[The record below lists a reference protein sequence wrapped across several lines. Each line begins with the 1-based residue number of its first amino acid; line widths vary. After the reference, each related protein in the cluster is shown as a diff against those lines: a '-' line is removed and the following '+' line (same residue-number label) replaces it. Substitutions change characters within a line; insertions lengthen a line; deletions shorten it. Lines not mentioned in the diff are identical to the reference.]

1 MAFRLLFV
9 GIGDVFLVKEL
20 LALFNDKLAVI
31 LTKIA
36 YMCPA
41 RRCACDF
48 GEPLVCDLLAHQTG
62 QIKLIEIE
70 MSLTP

>member
-1 MAFRLLFV
+1 MASRLLFV

-20 LALFNDKLAVI
+20 LALINDKLAVI

-36 YMCPA
+36 YMCPV
-41 RRCACDF
+41 RRRTCDV